1 MKAVSARRANRSDAL
16 ANRGRIL
23 EAALEVFAERGLD
36 AEMKEIAG
44 RAGVGVGTIYRN
56 FESRDGLIGEVV
68 RLTMEDMLGRL
79 QSAVKRAK
87 PRAALGAMIHA
98 AAEACDRFGAL
109 AEVVLSGQVGDSS
122 GFTNLLGR
130 VLRSGIREGQFRSD
144 LDVPVAVAVLESV
157 ISSGAFLRLATQ
169 RSNESAA
176 QALDDFLVRA
186 VTRSGKI

>member
-1 MKAVSARRANRSDAL
+1 MKAVSARRPDRSDAL

-23 EAALEVFAERGLD
+23 EAALKVFAERGLD

-44 RAGVGVGTIYRN
+44 RAGVGVGTVYRN

-68 RLTMEDMLGRL
+68 RLSMEEMLGRL
-79 QSAVKRAK
+79 QSAVKGAK
-87 PRAALGAMIHA
+87 PRAALRAMIHA

-130 VLRSGIREGQFRSD
+130 VLRSGIRDGRFRSD

-157 ISSGAFLRLATQ
+157 ISSGTFLRLATQ
-169 RSNESAA
+169 RSNQGAA
-176 QALDDFLVRA
+176 QALEEFFVRA
-186 VTRSGKI
+186 VTRSGKM

>member
-1 MKAVSARRANRSDAL
+1 MKAVSAPRAIRSDAL

-23 EAALEVFAERGLD
+23 DAALEVCAERGLD

-56 FESRDGLIGEVV
+56 FESRDGLIREVV

-87 PRAALGAMIHA
+87 PRAALRAMIHA

-109 AEVVLSGQVGDSS
+109 AEAVLSGQVGDSS

-130 VLRSGIREGQFRSD
+130 VLRSGIREGHFRSD

-169 RSNESAA
+169 RSNEGAA
-176 QALDDFLVRA
+176 QALDDFFARA
-186 VTRSGKI
+186 VTRSGKV